1 MDKGNVSG
9 SKHKLER
16 YLLPINVWAL
26 SFGCAVGWGAFVMPG
41 TTFLPTAGPIGT
53 SFGMIL
59 GAFVMFI
66 IGINY
71 HYLMNKF
78 QDSGGTLTYTVKTF
92 GYDHGFMSAWF
103 LILVYIAI
111 IWANATALA
120 LISKNL
126 FGKTFQFGFYYQIL
140 GYDVYYGEVLLSVGA
155 ILICGILCIKS
166 KSAAAWAQTVLAFVL
181 IIGIVIVTVGVAV
194 KSPQPHSLPE
204 PVFATG
210 KGNPLRQFFSIIALS
225 PWAYVGFESISNS
238 ASGFRF
244 SAKKALPI
252 MTAALLAA
260 VVAYVAL
267 AQIAVAIIPS
277 GFSNWEDYIGK
288 LGSLEGLEGLPTFNV
303 AHMAMGNMGL
313 HILGTAALAGML
325 TGLIGNFIAASRLL
339 LGMADDGMLPRWF
352 GKLNKDNTPQNA
364 MIFLMGISILIPLLG
379 RTAIGWVVDVNTIGA
394 VIAYAYTSAD
404 AFVNARKDGNKEV
417 QVTGITGLVMSLFF
431 FLYFMLWFSNGMS
444 TESYLI
450 LASWSILGFLY
461 FRIVFENDT
470 RKRFGKST
478 IVWIVLLFLIF
489 LTSLLWVKRAT
500 DEMTVEVVNNI
511 SSFYESQNI
520 DKSAETIRL
529 TGSYIQTQLESV
541 DRRLTRNSIV
551 QMSLNMISLIIMFS
565 IYSIMSKRE
574 KAAEVETIKANERS
588 RAKTVFLSNMSHDIR
603 TPMNAIIGYVNLAE
617 EENVTKEELQDYIQK
632 IKGSSNHLLALIND
646 VLEMSRIESGK
657 IELEPVPVDLK
668 DVFNGLKNLF
678 VTQMSEK
685 RIEFVV
691 DSKEIRDSYVYCDKN
706 RLNRILLNLVSNA
719 YKFTPEGGTVKV
731 IAKEMH
737 SVGDDKNIYEIRV
750 SDSGI
755 GMSKEFAA
763 KVFEA
768 FEREKT
774 ATVSGI
780 QGTGLG
786 MSIVKNLVEMMDGDI
801 RVRTEQGK
809 GTEFIVTIKLDPMSP
824 EDLEKLQKQ
833 KMQDKEKKSA
843 EADFSG
849 KRILLVDD
857 VMVNRQIAKKLLER
871 SGFTVEEADDGNKA
885 VGMIEAVSPGYYDLV
900 LMDIQM
906 PVMDGYEATR
916 VIRNMPDKRRAS
928 LPIIAMTANA
938 FSEDIKKASEAG
950 MNGHIAKPI
959 DVKAMLEVLS
969 DILYGK
975 Y

>member
-9 SKHKLER
+9 SKYKLER
-16 YLLPINVWAL
+16 YLSPVNVWAL

-41 TTFLPTAGPIGT
+41 TTFLPTSGPVGT

-66 IGINY
+66 IGVNY

-78 QDSGGTLTYTVKTF
+78 PDSGGTLTYTVKTF

-111 IWANATALA
+111 MWANASALA

-140 GYDVYYGEVLLSVGA
+140 GYDVYFGEVLLSVGA
-155 ILICGILCIKS
+155 ILISGILCIKS
-166 KSAAAWAQTVLAFVL
+166 KSATAWVQTILAIAL
-181 IIGIVIVTVGVAV
+181 IMGILIVTAGVAV
-194 KSPQPHSLPE
+194 KSPAPHSLPE
-204 PVFATG
+204 PMFATG

-238 ASGFRF
+238 VSGFKF
-244 SAKKALPI
+244 SVKKALPI

-260 VVAYVAL
+260 VIAYVAL
-267 AQIAVAIIPS
+267 AQMAVAILPE
-277 GFSNWEDYIGK
+277 GYSNWENYISNI
-288 LGSLEGLEGLPTFNV
+288 GSLGGLEGLPTFNV
-303 AHMAMGNMGL
+303 AHMAMGNLGIHLLGL
-313 HILGTAALAGML
+313 AALAGIL
-325 TGLIGNFIAASRLL
+325 TGLIGNFVAASRLL
-339 LGMADDGMLPRWF
+339 LAMADDGMLPKWF
-352 GKLNKDNTPQNA
+352 GQLNKDKTPQNA
-364 MIFLMGISILIPLLG
+364 LIFLIGISVFIPLLG
-379 RTAIGWVVDVNTIGA
+379 RTAIGWIVDVNTIGA

-404 AFVNARKDGNKEV
+404 AFVNARKEGNKEV
-417 QVTGITGLVMSLFF
+417 QATGIAGLILSLLF
-431 FLYFMLWFSNGMS
+431 FLYFMIWFSNGMS

-461 FRIVFENDT
+461 FRFVFENDT
-470 RKRFGKST
+470 KRRFGKST

-500 DEMTVEVVNNI
+500 DEMTVEVVSNI
-511 SSFYESQNI
+511 SRYYEGQNI
-520 DKSAETIRL
+520 DKSAETVRL
-529 TGSYIQTQLESV
+529 TENYIHSQLQSV
-541 DRRLTRNSIV
+541 DRRLTRNSVV
-551 QMSLNMISLIIMFS
+551 QMSLNVISLIIMFS

-574 KAAEVETIKANERS
+574 KAAEVQTIKANERS

-617 EENVTKEELQDYIQK
+617 EENITKEELKDYIQK

-657 IELEPVPVDLK
+657 IELEPVPVELGE
-668 DVFNGLKNLF
+668 VFAGLKNLF
-678 VTQMSEK
+678 SMQMSEK
-685 RIEFVV
+685 SLNFVV
-691 DSKEIRDSYVYCDKN
+691 DCTGIENSYVYCDKN

-719 YKFTPEGGTVKV
+719 YKFTPEGGDVKV
-731 IAKEMH
+731 MAKEKNQT
-737 SVGDDKNIYEIRV
+737 GDGRNVYEIRV

-755 GMSKEFAA
+755 GMSREFAA

-768 FEREKT
+768 FERERT

-786 MSIVKNLVEMMDGDI
+786 MSIVKKLVEMMGGDI
-801 RVRTEQGK
+801 RVRTEQGR
-809 GTEFIVTIKLDPMSP
+809 GTEFIVTLRLTPMSD
-824 EDLEKLQKQ
+824 EDVEKLKKQ
-833 KMQDKEKKSA
+833 RSLEKEKKNQGA
-843 EADFSG
+843 GFEG

-871 SGFTVEEADDGNKA
+871 SGFMVEEADDGSKA
-885 VGMIEAVSPGYYDLV
+885 VSMVETADIGYYDVV

-906 PVMDGYEATR
+906 PVMDGYEATKA
-916 VIRNMPDKRRAS
+916 IRNLPDAAKAVV
-928 LPIIAMTANA
+928 PIIAMTANA

-959 DVKAMLEVLS
+959 DVKLMLQAIS
-969 DILYGK
+969 DILNI
-975 Y
+975 